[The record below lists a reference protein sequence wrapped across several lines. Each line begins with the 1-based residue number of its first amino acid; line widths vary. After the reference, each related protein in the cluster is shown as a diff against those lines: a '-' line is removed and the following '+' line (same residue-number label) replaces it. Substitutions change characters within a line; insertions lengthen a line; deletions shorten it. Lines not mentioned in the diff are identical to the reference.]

1 MLAYAP
7 SGFALPVLLQQLLRA
22 MEDYSASRRAPIT
35 YALLILVARLIKC
48 QSSVFSLWFNRRS
61 YERSRGEMIT
71 MIFEKTMTRKIVA
84 ASSSSEEGDSK
95 EGGPAKKQPAS
106 TGKVLNLRN
115 DAYDV
120 AQRFWDFQI
129 FISCPLNLVLSV
141 VLIWKLIGWPC
152 LFGVLTVF
160 VAQAINAFITRVQLR
175 WERTRRTATD
185 TKLQKINE
193 FVEAI
198 RHLRWYGWQEFWLD
212 QIMDARKK
220 ELTLRIKSSLW
231 GILISFTNTLA
242 SGRKS
247 LLSLQNLALT

>member
-1 MLAYAP
+1 
-7 SGFALPVLLQQLLRA
+7 
-22 MEDYSASRRAPIT
+22 MESSTASRRAPVT
-35 YALLILVARLIKC
+35 YAVLILAARLIKC

-84 ASSSSEEGDSK
+84 VSPSAGDD
-95 EGGPAKKQPAS
+95 EPPKKQPAS

-129 FISCPLNLVLSV
+129 FISTPLNLILAV

-160 VAQAINAFITRVQLR
+160 VAQGINAFITRVQLR

-242 SGRKS
+242 SGCESCLFSSKV
-247 LLSLQNLALT
+247 